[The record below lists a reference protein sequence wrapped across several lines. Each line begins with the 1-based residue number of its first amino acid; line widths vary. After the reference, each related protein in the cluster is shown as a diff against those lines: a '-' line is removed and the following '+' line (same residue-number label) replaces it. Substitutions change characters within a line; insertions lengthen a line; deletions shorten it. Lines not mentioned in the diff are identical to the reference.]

1 MDEPL
6 APPAPSPAVPAP
18 RPPGRPRTFACP
30 NCGGAVTL
38 RAVGQSISATCSQ
51 CSSLIDVADENL
63 RIIQK
68 AQAALEPSEIPIGSR
83 GRLQDVEWEV
93 VGYMR
98 RSDRT
103 GYYEWIE
110 YLLFNPYRGYRF
122 LVREQG
128 HWTLVK
134 MLTRDVPAAGSTI
147 DLTVEGRRYAFFSKG
162 QALTKYVAG
171 EFYWR
176 ASTADVTETADYIA
190 SPHRLMV
197 ESNDEEIIVSE
208 GVYLEPSLV
217 AEAFK
222 LPLADERDG
231 PGVNQPNPHRRWL
244 RVPLAAL
251 GVATLLQFGSLAL
264 SPGRQVASQTFT
276 LTSADKGKTFASE
289 PFRLDGR
296 GNVEFETSAELKDDW
311 LELDVALVNVETNRS
326 YHASQGLENYS
337 SGRVTERT
345 SELLSPVPAGTYKL
359 LIDTNAGLFTKV
371 AATVP
376 MVARE
381 DYLQTWLRNNGQGG
395 SFPSSQPTIAP
406 APANPLPSETFT
418 VTVRHAV
425 PIWSNYLGAVG
436 LLALGAGF
444 GFFRDRRFEQSRWEQ
459 GGIDEEA
466 PSVSGNLA
474 AGGFVAAAGS
484 SSSDSGTDNWWSSS
498 SDDDDDS
505 GGSSSS
511 DDSSSS
517 SSSEDT

>member
-6 APPAPSPAVPAP
+6 ARTPVSPVPKA
-18 RPPGRPRTFACP
+18 PGRPRTFACP

-38 RAVGQSISATCSQ
+38 RAAGTSISATCSQ

-68 AQAALEPSEIPIGSR
+68 AQSALEPSEIPIGAR
-83 GRLQDVEWEV
+83 GRLDGTEFEV

-110 YLLFNPYRGYRF
+110 YLLFNPYHGYRF
-122 LVREQG
+122 LVRETG

-134 MLTRDVPAAGSTI
+134 MLARDVPGAGSQT
-147 DLTVEGRRYAFFSKG
+147 DLTVGGRRYTFFSKG
-162 QALTKYVAG
+162 QAHTKYVAG

-176 ASTADVTETADYIA
+176 ASTEDVTQTADYVA
-190 SPHRLMV
+190 PPYRLMV
-197 ESNDEEIIVSE
+197 EGNDEEIIVSE
-208 GVYLEPSLV
+208 GVYLEPAAV

-222 LPLADERDG
+222 LPIADERYG
-231 PGVNQPNPHRRWL
+231 PGANQPNPHKRWL

-289 PFRLDGR
+289 SFRLEGR
-296 GNVEFETSAELKDDW
+296 GNVEVETSAELKDDW

-337 SGRVTERT
+337 SGQVTERT
-345 SELLSPVPAGTYKL
+345 SQLLSPIPAGTYKL
-359 LIDTNAGLFTKV
+359 LIDPSAGLFTKV
-371 AATVP
+371 AETTPFA
-376 MVARE
+376 ARE
-381 DYLQTWLRNNGQGG
+381 DYLQTWLRNNDGNGLPARPPATA
-395 SFPSSQPTIAP
+395 SPAAAP
-406 APANPLPSETFT
+406 EPARSLPSEQFT
-418 VTVRHAV
+418 VTVRHDV
-425 PIWSNYLGAVG
+425 PVWSNYLGAFG

-444 GFFRDRRFEQSRWEQ
+444 GFFRDRRFEQGRWEQ
-459 GGIDEEA
+459 GGVDEA
-466 PSVSGNLA
+466 ASSTAGNWS
-474 AGGFVAAAGS
+474 GGFVGA
-484 SSSDSGTDNWWSSS
+484 SGGH
-498 SDDDDDS
+498 DDDDD
-505 GGSSSS
+505 SSS

-517 SSSEDT
+517 SSDDT